1 MTSSDWLPTA
11 CILCE
16 CNCGI
21 VVQVDDRRLA
31 RIRGD
36 KAHPGSA
43 GYTCNKAL
51 RLDHYQNNRA
61 RLSSPMRRRADG
73 TYEEIDWDTAIV
85 EIAEGFK
92 QIRDTHGGDK
102 IFYYGGGGQGNHLG
116 GAYSGAFLKALGSR
130 YRSNALAQE
139 KTGEAWVD
147 FQLYGGHTRGEF
159 ENAEVSVFVGKNPWM
174 SQSFPRAR
182 VVLNEI
188 AKDPGRSMIVIDPV
202 VTDTAKMADFH
213 LRVQPGCDAW
223 CLAALAAVLVQE
235 NLCNEAFLAA
245 HVHGVDTVR
254 AALQEVPVA
263 DYAQRCRVDEE
274 LLRAAARRIGT
285 AASVSVFE
293 DLGIQQAPNSTV
305 CSYLNKLLWI
315 LTGNFAKKGGQHLHS
330 SFAPL
335 FSQVSGRTPVT
346 GAPIIAGLIPGNVV
360 PEEIL
365 TEHPDRFR
373 AMIVERGNPAH
384 SLADSAACRAAFQA
398 LELMVV
404 VDVAMT
410 ETARL
415 AHYVLP
421 AASQFEK
428 PEATFFNFEFPRN
441 GFQLRRPLFPPLP
454 GTLPEPEIWARLVR
468 ALGVVDEADLR
479 PLREAAAQGR
489 QAYTEAFLAAAA
501 TNPTVAKLTAYVLYE
516 TLGPTL
522 PDGLAG
528 AAALWGL
535 AQKTAMAYPD
545 AVRRAGHAD
554 GNALFDAILE
564 RPSGVTFTVHNYE
577 DDFALISHP
586 DHKIAL
592 EIPEMLAEI
601 RSLTQTP
608 SRLTTPQLPIVLSV
622 GERRAYTANDI
633 FRDPS
638 WRKRDANGALR
649 VSVEDAQALGL
660 ADGCLARITT
670 AAGSAEATVEV
681 TETMLAGHAALPN
694 GFGLDYTGD
703 DGRTVVAGVAP
714 NALTSTRW
722 RDPYAGTPGTS
733 TCPPPSAE
741 QTQNRPFG
749 SPNGRFCVC
758 SRGLS
763 LVPDPD
769 PALRVQKQRVILGDV
784 EGLIKSVHV
793 ANHTVAPELR
803 RGVRIDR
810 QPADCFGCTRF
821 GSPYL
826 CPAEE
831 HPLHAGQPVDN
842 RSGVAVQRELVSQQ
856 GDRQPAQVAD
866 VLAYGERALHMRRA
880 GVVDEIARRVSVVLL
895 DQRFGAG
902 GELGAIVVGPPID
915 QIAVAVVFGALIVET
930 VPDLVP
936 DHRPDP
942 AVVGG
947 LVGLRIEKWWL

>member
-1 MTSSDWLPTA
+1 MTGDWQSTA

-21 VVQVDDRRLA
+21 VVQVEDRRLA

-36 KAHPGSA
+36 KAHPASQ

-61 RLSSPMRRRADG
+61 RLTSPMRRRGDG
-73 TYEEIDWDTAIV
+73 TFEEIDWDTAIV

-92 QIRDTHGGDK
+92 HIRDTYGGDK

-116 GAYSGAFLKALGSR
+116 GAYGGAFLKALGSR

-147 FQLYGGHTRGEF
+147 AQLYGGHTRGEF
-159 ENAEVSVFVGKNPWM
+159 EHAEVSVFVGKNPWM

-188 AKDPGRSMIVIDPV
+188 AKDPARSMIVIDPV
-202 VTDTAKMADFH
+202 VTDTAKMSDFH
-213 LRVQPGCDAW
+213 LRVRPGTDAW

-235 NLCNEAFLAA
+235 NRCDEVFLAE
-245 HVHGVDTVR
+245 HVRDADTIH
-254 AALQEVPVA
+254 AALHEVPVG
-263 DYAQRCRVDEE
+263 DYAQRCGVGEE

-285 AASVSVFE
+285 ASSVSVFE

-315 LTGNFAKKGGQHLHS
+315 LTGNFAKKGGQHLDS
-330 SFAPL
+330 SFASL

-346 GAPIIAGLIPGNVV
+346 GAPIIAGLVPSNVV

-365 TEHPDRFR
+365 TDHPDRFR
-373 AMIVERGNPAH
+373 AMIVESSNPAH
-384 SLADSAACRAAFQA
+384 SLANSAACREAFQA
-398 LELMVV
+398 LKLMVV

-428 PEATFFNFEFPRN
+428 PEATFFNFEFPHN
-441 GFQLRRPLFPPLP
+441 GFHLRRPLLKPLP

-468 ALGVVDEADLR
+468 ALGVVEDDDLR
-479 PLREAAAQGR
+479 PLHEAAARGR
-489 QAYTEAFLAAAA
+489 QAYAEALLGAMAS
-501 TNPTVAKLTAYVLYE
+501 NPTVRRLVPYVLYE

-535 AQKTAMAYPD
+535 AQKTAMTYPD

-554 GNALFDAILE
+554 GNALFDAILQN
-564 RPSGVTFTVHNYE
+564 PSGVTFTLHEYE
-577 DDFALISHP
+577 DDFALISHAH
-586 DHKIAL
+586 HKIAL
-592 EIPEMLAEI
+592 EIPEMLDELRELAA
-601 RSLTQTP
+601 TP
-608 SRLTTPQLPIVLSV
+608 PRLTTSEFPIVLSV

-638 WRKRDANGALR
+638 WRKRDADGALR

-660 ADGCLARITT
+660 VDGGRARVST
-670 AAGSAEATVEV
+670 AAGSAEATVEI

-694 GFGLDYTGD
+694 GFGLDYVGD
-703 DGRTVVAGVAP
+703 DGRTVVPGVAP
-714 NALTSTRW
+714 NALTSTEW
-722 RDPYAGTPGTS
+722 RDPYAGTPWHKHVPARIEASPASGR
-733 TCPPPSAE
+733 CP
-741 QTQNRPFG
+741 Q
-749 SPNGRFCVC
+749 
-758 SRGLS
+758 L
-763 LVPDPD
+763 
-769 PALRVQKQRVILGDV
+769 
-784 EGLIKSVHV
+784 
-793 ANHTVAPELR
+793 
-803 RGVRIDR
+803 
-810 QPADCFGCTRF
+810 
-821 GSPYL
+821 
-826 CPAEE
+826 
-831 HPLHAGQPVDN
+831 
-842 RSGVAVQRELVSQQ
+842 
-856 GDRQPAQVAD
+856 
-866 VLAYGERALHMRRA
+866 A
-880 GVVDEIARRVSVVLL
+880 GVSSRS
-895 DQRFGAG
+895 
-902 GELGAIVVGPPID
+902 
-915 QIAVAVVFGALIVET
+915 
-930 VPDLVP
+930 
-936 DHRPDP
+936 
-942 AVVGG
+942 
-947 LVGLRIEKWWL
+947 

>member
-1 MTSSDWLPTA
+1 MTADWQPTA

-21 VVQVDDRRLA
+21 VVQVEDRTLA

-36 KAHPGSA
+36 KEHPGSQ

-61 RLSSPMRRRADG
+61 RLTSPMRRRADG
-73 TYEEIDWDTAIV
+73 TYEEIDWDTAII

-92 QIRDTHGGDK
+92 HIRDAYGGDK

-147 FQLYGGHTRGEF
+147 AHLYGGHTRGEF
-159 ENAEVSVFVGKNPWM
+159 EYAEVSVFVGKNPWM

-188 AKDPGRSMIVIDPV
+188 AKDPARSMLVIDPV
-202 VTDTAKMADFH
+202 LTDTAKMADFH
-213 LRVQPGCDAW
+213 LRVRPGTDAW

-235 NLCNEAFLAA
+235 SLCNETFLAE

-254 AALQEVPVA
+254 DALREVPIG
-263 DYAQRCRVDEE
+263 DYAQHCGVEEE
-274 LLRAAARRIGT
+274 LLRAAARRIG
-285 AASVSVFE
+285 AAHSVSVFE
-293 DLGIQQAPNSTV
+293 DLGIQQAPNSTL

-315 LTGNFAKKGGQHLHS
+315 LTGNFGKKGGQHLHS

-335 FSQVSGRTPVT
+335 FSTVSGRTPVT
-346 GAPIIAGLIPGNVV
+346 GAPIISGLVPANAV

-365 TEHPDRFR
+365 TDHPDRFR
-373 AMIVERGNPAH
+373 AMIVESGNPAH
-384 SLADSAACRAAFQA
+384 SLANSTACRKAFQA

-428 PEATFFNFEFPRN
+428 PEATFFNFEFPHN
-441 GFQLRRPLFPPLP
+441 GFQLRQPLLEPLP

-468 ALGVVDEADLR
+468 ALGVVEDADLR
-479 PLREAAAQGR
+479 PLREAAQLGR
-489 QAYTEAFLAAAA
+489 QAYTEAFLGAVAG
-501 TNPTVAKLTAYVLYE
+501 NPTLSKLLPYVLYE

-535 AQKTAMAYPD
+535 AQKTAMAYPE
-545 AVRRAGHAD
+545 ALRRAGHAD
-554 GNALFDAILE
+554 GNALFDAILDS
-564 RPSGVTFTVHNYE
+564 PSGVTFTAHNYE
-577 DDFALISHP
+577 DDFALISHA

-592 EIPEMLAEI
+592 EIPEMLDDLRA
-601 RSLTQTP
+601 LTAAPPQ
-608 SRLTTPQLPIVLSV
+608 LTTSELPIVLSV

-638 WRKRDANGALR
+638 WRKRDADGALR

-660 ADGCLARITT
+660 SDGCRARITT
-670 AAGSAEATVEV
+670 AAGSAEATVEI
-681 TETMLAGHAALPN
+681 TETMLPGHAALPN
-694 GFGLDYTGD
+694 GFGLDYIGD
-703 DGRTVVAGVAP
+703 DGSTVVPGVAP
-714 NALTSTRW
+714 NALTSTEW
-722 RDPYAGTPGTS
+722 RDKYAGTPWHKH
-733 TCPPPSAE
+733 
-741 QTQNRPFG
+741 
-749 SPNGRFCVC
+749 
-758 SRGLS
+758 
-763 LVPDPD
+763 VP
-769 PALRVQKQRVILGDV
+769 A
-784 EGLIKSVHV
+784 
-793 ANHTVAPELR
+793 
-803 RGVRIDR
+803 
-810 QPADCFGCTRF
+810 
-821 GSPYL
+821 
-826 CPAEE
+826 
-831 HPLHAGQPVDN
+831 
-842 RSGVAVQRELVSQQ
+842 
-856 GDRQPAQVAD
+856 
-866 VLAYGERALHMRRA
+866 
-880 GVVDEIARRVSVVLL
+880 
-895 DQRFGAG
+895 
-902 GELGAIVVGPPID
+902 
-915 QIAVAVVFGALIVET
+915 
-930 VPDLVP
+930 
-936 DHRPDP
+936 
-942 AVVGG
+942 
-947 LVGLRIEKWWL
+947 RIELKAG